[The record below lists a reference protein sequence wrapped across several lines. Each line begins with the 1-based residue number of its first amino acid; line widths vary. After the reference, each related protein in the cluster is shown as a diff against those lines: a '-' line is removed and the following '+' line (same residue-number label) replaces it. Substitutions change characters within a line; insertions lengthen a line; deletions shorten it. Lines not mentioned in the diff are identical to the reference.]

1 MGDGTIEPLIE
12 VGPRAAEI
20 DKAAAVGAEDEIAAF
35 VALTRLEDRERL
47 QHERDV
53 VRPSV
58 FGSLA
63 RQANERR
70 LWINFAPAQAGNFL
84 APRTG
89 QHQQPQEWRIVAAVV
104 ERVPDRREFV
114 IR

>member
-1 MGDGTIEPLIE
+1 LGDGTIEPLIE

-35 VALTRLEDRERL
+35 LALTRLEDRERL
-47 QHERDV
+47 RHEQDV

-70 LWINFAPAQAGNFL
+70 LWMHPPQPKRAHGFGSGRSAAEKIFL
-84 APRTG
+84 FKK
-89 QHQQPQEWRIVAAVV
+89 HS
-104 ERVPDRREFV
+104 
-114 IR
+114 